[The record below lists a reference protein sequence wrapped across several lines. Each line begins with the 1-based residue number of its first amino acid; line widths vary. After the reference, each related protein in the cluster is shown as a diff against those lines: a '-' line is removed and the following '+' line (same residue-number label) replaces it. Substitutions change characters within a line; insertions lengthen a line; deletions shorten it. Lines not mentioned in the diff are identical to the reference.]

1 MIKSKLIISLLG
13 LLFFGNAVY
22 SRGIDWEPSNKV
34 FSIKEG
40 LPSSETYFVHQDKQ
54 GYIWFC
60 TDRGVVRYDGFH
72 LQVFTQRNGLPD
84 NVIFW
89 IYEDYKGRIWFISYG
104 GLLSYFENNK
114 IVKYKYNHLI
124 AGHIGNNLYPHK
136 TFSVDKHDNVYF
148 GSGNT
153 GILKID
159 SKGKSKLFFYKNDYS
174 TFDLVNGTYL
184 STINMQRTRLIYP
197 DSYIMNIRKNGQPVK
212 KVTSKTVFK
221 SYMPNF
227 ISELKTVGEVE
238 VARLQ
243 DCFFDL
249 RFPNDVV
256 RIPGATGYFPIG
268 KDLWITTINGVYKLK
283 DISRYGFTKA
293 PRIVYLKG
301 YRVSSVFMDKEKGL
315 WFSTL
320 DKGVIYVPNM
330 VVKNVSIYDKREELD
345 ATHVVVNS
353 KNEVIYSNHLGVFY
367 LKGNVPIFLTNGMS
381 RNAIST
387 FSDILLISRNKRD
400 FSIKGKN
407 WLVFNY
413 YDCFNEADTSAL
425 ICYSR
430 VARIHR
436 NGQIDTLYDYF
447 ASKKYHKD
455 LHHYFETVCSSD
467 KGEVFAGN
475 AKGLFCLKNGHWE
488 NSMFPAILRNNR
500 VSHVRYSKELG
511 LIVGTRGNGIIVFKN
526 NRITHHIT
534 SEKGLI
540 SDQINRI
547 AVGWDGKICW
557 LTSNNGVSKLTFMD
571 EGCVQIQ
578 NVLGVNGLLSNEVNN
593 LFLTH
598 KEVYLATKRGIS
610 KLPLD
615 LSFLINP
622 LKKQVTVKDVSVDGV
637 SAELH
642 ADGLVLKSNSKMIHI
657 ELKSTNYK
665 SFGNQKYKYRLSDK
679 DKWTYGNSGNIDFY
693 DLSSGEYKLELSY
706 MSDNGIWQK
715 PYGILHIEKQK
726 RFVETFWFYILL
738 VLMSFSGAFLLIR
751 RRSIQLNKQRDYKRQ
766 IEKLEQKALLAQ
778 MNPHFIFN
786 ALNSI
791 QSFLMYRENDLAER
805 YLLKLS
811 QLIRMTLNNSR
822 ESETSIEKEIE
833 VLEKYLELEQMR
845 YKNRFDFEF
854 KNHLSGAEI
863 RKCIPP
869 MLIQP
874 FVENSIIH
882 GFKNL
887 KEGGMITV
895 QFSKIKDQFLFVEII
910 DNGLGYHN
918 TIEKSMKEHKSYGTT
933 ITSERLNLFK
943 QKYGGEFQYHIET
956 ITGTNGEA
964 EGTIVKMIIPVI

>member
-1 MIKSKLIISLLG
+1 MKSKLIISLLV
-13 LLFFGNAVY
+13 LIFFETAVF
-22 SRGIDWEPSNKV
+22 SQGIDWEPSSKV

-40 LPSSETYFVHQDKQ
+40 LPSSETYFVHQDRQ

-72 LQVFTQRNGLPD
+72 LQVFTTKNGLAD

-114 IVKYKYNHLI
+114 IVAYKYNQVI
-124 AGHIGNNLYPHK
+124 SNHIGNNLYAYK
-136 TFSVDKHDNVYF
+136 TFSVDKQENVYF

-159 SKGKSKLFFYKNDYS
+159 SKGKSRVFFYKNDYC

-184 STINMQRTRLIYP
+184 STFNMQKTQLIYP
-197 DSYIMNIRKNGQPVK
+197 NSYIMNIRKDGRFVK
-212 KVTSKTVFK
+212 KVVSNVVFK
-221 SYMPNF
+221 TYMPNSL
-227 ISELKTVGEVE
+227 SELKKVKGVE
-238 VARLQ
+238 IARMQ

-249 RFPNDVV
+249 RFPDDVI
-256 RIPGATGYFPIG
+256 RIPGTTGYFPIG
-268 KDLWITTINGVYKLK
+268 NDLWITTINGVYKLK
-283 DISRYGFTKA
+283 DIPKHGFTKA
-293 PRIVYLKG
+293 PRTPYLKG
-301 YRVSSVFMDKEKGL
+301 YRVSSVLKDQERGM

-320 DKGVIYVPNM
+320 DKGVVYVPNM
-330 VVKNVSIYDKREELD
+330 VVKNVSIYDNREELD
-345 ATHVVVNS
+345 ATHVVVDS
-353 KNEVIYSNHLGVFY
+353 KNEVIYSNHLGVFR
-367 LKGNVPIFLTNGMS
+367 LRGNTPMFLTNGMS
-381 RNAIST
+381 RNAISI
-387 FSDILLISRNKRD
+387 FSDILLISKNKRA
-400 FSIKGKN
+400 FTVKGKN

-436 NGQIDTLYDYF
+436 NGKIDTLYDYF
-447 ASKKYHKD
+447 SAKKYDKN

-467 KGEVFAGN
+467 KGEIFAGN
-475 AKGLFCLKNGHWE
+475 AKGLFCLKNGHWD
-488 NSMFPAILRNNR
+488 NSMFPEILRNNR

-511 LIVGTRGNGIIVFKN
+511 LIVGTRGNGIIVFRN

-540 SDQINRI
+540 SDQINKIRI
-547 AVGWDGKICW
+547 QRTGKVCW
-557 LTSNNGVSKLTFMD
+557 LTSNNGISKLTFLN
-571 EGCVQIQ
+571 EKCVRIQ
-578 NVLGVNGLLSNEVNN
+578 NVLGVNGLNSNEVNN
-593 LFLTH
+593 LFLTRD
-598 KEVYLATKRGIS
+598 EVYLATKKGIS

-615 LSFLINP
+615 LTFLINR

-637 SAELH
+637 STKLTQ
-642 ADGLVLKSNSKMIHI
+642 GNLILKSNSKMIHI

-665 SFGNQKYKYRLSDK
+665 SFGNQKYKYRLSDN

-693 DLSSGEYKLELSY
+693 DLSSGDYQLELSY

-715 PYGILHIEKQK
+715 PYGILDIHKQK
-726 RFVETFWFYILL
+726 RFIETIWFYVLL

-751 RRSIQLNKQRDYKRQ
+751 RRSIQLNRQRDYKRQ

-845 YKNRFDFEF
+845 YKNRFVFEF
-854 KNHLSGAEI
+854 KNLLSGSET

-887 KEGGMITV
+887 KEGGIITV

-918 TIEKSMKEHKSYGTT
+918 TIEKNMKEHKSYGTT

-943 QKYGGEFQYHIET
+943 QKYGGEFEYHIET
-956 ITGTNGEA
+956 IMGANGEA